1 MSQRLRK
8 RIEENFGW
16 MKAFGNFR
24 KSRWKGAEKT
34 HFMAQFVGSACNLMR
49 MAKLS
54 LAEANLPLRQAAA

>member
-34 HFMAQFVGSACNLMR
+34 NFVAQFVGSACNLIR
-49 MAKLS
+49 MAKLAQMES
-54 LAEANLPLRQAAA
+54 QLPLKPAAA